1 MKKIIIAAAALLMGA
16 AVVYAQDLS
25 MATETYNNGVT
36 TLQEGNNAQALAL
49 FKEALSL
56 GEACGEE
63 GAELV
68 TNCKNVIP
76 GLILSV
82 AKGHIN
88 AEEFDEAIASLEE
101 AAAKAKEYN
110 VEGVAEEALSL
121 VNTANYRKGAALM
134 KAKDMAGAAETLKKV
149 VAVEPDNA
157 NAQLYLGQALLAT
170 GQTDAAIETLK
181 TAAGLGKEAQANKI
195 LGNIFLKKGMAL
207 LKAGKNAECIEAL
220 NEANTYTEN
229 AAAYRLIASANSKL
243 GKTASAIEAYKKY
256 LELDPG
262 AKDASGVK
270 PTMAASAQKAGH
282 KATAKEYYKMLVDD
296 PQYGATAKQQLEV
309 LK

>member
-1 MKKIIIAAAALLMGA
+1 MKKIIIAAAALLMG

-49 FKEALSL
+49 FKEALTL

-82 AKGHIN
+82 AKGQIN
-88 AEEFDEAIASLEE
+88 AGEFDEAIASLTE

-110 VEGVAEEALSL
+110 VEGIAEEALSL
-121 VNTANYRKGAALM
+121 VNTANFRKGTALL
-134 KAKDMAGAAETLKKV
+134 KAKDMAAAAEVFKKV
-149 VAVEPDNA
+149 VEAEPDNA
-157 NAQLYLGQALLAT
+157 NAQLYLGQSLLAT
-170 GQTDAAIETLK
+170 GQADEAVEALK
-181 TAAGLGKEAQANKI
+181 TAAGLGKEAQAHKL
-195 LGNIFLKKGMAL
+195 LGNIFLKKGQAF
-207 LKAGKNAECIEAL
+207 LKGGKNAEAVEAL
-220 NEANTYTEN
+220 TEANTYVEN
-229 AAAYRLIASANSKL
+229 PVSYKLIASAYTKM
-243 GKTASAIEAYKKY
+243 GKTSSALEAYKKY
-256 LELDPG
+256 LELDAT
-262 AKDASGVK
+262 AKDAADVK
-270 PTMAASAQKAGH
+270 YTIAATAQKAGD
-282 KATAKEYYKMLVDD
+282 KATAREYYKLLLDD
-296 PQYGATAKQQLEV
+296 AKYGAAAKQQLDV